1 MIRQLISR
9 AANKR
14 ELLSRHFLLQNLDA
28 RTLDRIVH
36 YSVVK
41 VVAEGETIFRQG
53 DAGECLY
60 GILRGR
66 VRIYNVSQNVA
77 AENREILLNILEPG
91 ALFGEIALIDDRVRT
106 ASASAMED
114 TELLMINRHH
124 FTPLLLEDPRL
135 AVHMLGLICERVR
148 WTSSIIQDTAF
159 LNLQARLAKRLLA
172 LAESH
177 GEELPDGAG
186 IRLNLRL
193 SQRQLGEMID
203 ASREA
208 VNKQVQAWRAD
219 GILDLVDGLLI
230 LRRPDWL
237 EAIVG

>member
-1 MIRQLISR
+1 MVVR
-9 AANKR
+9 AADKR
-14 ELLSRHFLLQNLDA
+14 ELLSRHFLLQNLDV

-41 VVAEGETIFRQG
+41 TVAEGETIFRQG
-53 DAGECLY
+53 DPGECLY
-60 GILRGR
+60 GVLRGR
-66 VRIYNVSQNVA
+66 VRIFNINPNVNM
-77 AENREILLNILEPG
+77 ENREILLNILEPG
-91 ALFGEIALIDDRVRT
+91 ALFGEIALIDDRART
-106 ASASAMED
+106 ASASAMKD
-114 TELLMINRHH
+114 SELLMINRHH

-135 AVHMLGLICERVR
+135 ALHMLGLICQRVR

-159 LNLQARLAKRLLA
+159 LNLRARLAKRLLA

-177 GEELPDGAG
+177 GETLPDGAG

-193 SQRQLGEMID
+193 SQRQLGAMID

-219 GILDLVDGLLI
+219 GILDLVDGFLI
-230 LRRPDWL
+230 LRKPDWL